1 MKDAMHFANLA
12 GKALGLTEHQ
22 IGGLALIFADAMT
35 DSEQAQH
42 EATWAMAI
50 GAAMAKHREMAA
62 IHERTADTQFGSESE
77 HHKRHNQLALHHRQ
91 SAELMRSLPCPPL
104 QKPTRTRN

>member
-42 EATWAMAI
+42 EATWAMAMDY
-50 GAAMAKHREMAA
+50 AVTNCTRP
-62 IHERTADTQFGSESE
+62 
-77 HHKRHNQLALHHRQ
+77 HHLLNA
-91 SAELMRSLPCPPL
+91 PCPPL
-104 QKPTRTRN
+104 QTTNEKTE